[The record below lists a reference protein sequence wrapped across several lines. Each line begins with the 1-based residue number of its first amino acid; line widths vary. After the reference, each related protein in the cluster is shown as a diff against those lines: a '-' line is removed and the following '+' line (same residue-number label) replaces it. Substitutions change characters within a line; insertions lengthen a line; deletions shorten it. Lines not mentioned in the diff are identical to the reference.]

1 MRTEP
6 ENWLMFAREDL
17 QMANLAIQNQIY
29 NQACFHAQQCAEKA
43 LKALLACSGNTPPK
57 IHRLVDL
64 VNLLNPNPLDTI
76 NLDVQLL
83 DRFYLSTRYPGTVP
97 NSEDLVGVEDAQ
109 ECIRIATQ
117 VLETVSEY
125 MIQQN

>member
-43 LKALLACSGNTPPK
+43 LKALISHSGNTPPK

-97 NSEDLVGVEDAQ
+97 NSEDLAAFEDAQ

-117 VLETVSEY
+117 VLETVSKY